1 MELRHLRYFV
11 AVAEDLSFRRAA
23 ERLHLSHPALSEQI
37 SDLEN
42 ELGMKFFDRNRRR
55 VELTEV
61 GRIFLAGARRTL
73 VSAQEAVAQAKE
85 ATKGER
91 GRLVIGSLG
100 AATVSFLSG
109 VLARFREQY
118 PLVEIT
124 LSRMNNRAQVEA
136 VLNGS
141 IMLGI
146 GYFGD
151 ALEEDEQEQ
160 VSARL
165 LLRSAVV
172 IVRPKYRRFPKGTVP
187 KLKDFRHE
195 KFFSVTPEYA
205 FGYEQWL
212 RGLCKQLGGFEPE
225 IAALADSPD
234 SLIGMVAAGRG
245 VFVGPE
251 VSIRGWQEL
260 WRSAGDIY
268 VLTEPGSIFELFAIW
283 KKQSQ
288 VEPTVSKFIETLVA
302 ELKSP

>member
-1 MELRHLRYFV
+1 
-11 AVAEDLSFRRAA
+11 
-23 ERLHLSHPALSEQI
+23 
-37 SDLEN
+37 
-42 ELGMKFFDRNRRR
+42 
-55 VELTEV
+55 
-61 GRIFLAGARRTL
+61 
-73 VSAQEAVAQAKE
+73 
-85 ATKGER
+85 
-91 GRLVIGSLG
+91 
-100 AATVSFLSG
+100 LSG

-160 VSARL
+160 VSTRL

-212 RGLCKQLGGFEPE
+212 RGFCKQFGGFEPE
-225 IAALADSPD
+225 IAALADSPE
-234 SLIGMVAAGRG
+234 SLIGMLAAGRG
-245 VFVGPE
+245 VFLGPE
-251 VSIRGWQEL
+251 INIRGSQEP

-268 VLTEPGSIFELFAIW
+268 VLTEPGSIFELSAIW
-283 KKQSQ
+283 KKKSQ
-288 VEPTVSKFIETLVA
+288 VEPTVSKFIKTLVA
-302 ELKSP
+302 ELKPP